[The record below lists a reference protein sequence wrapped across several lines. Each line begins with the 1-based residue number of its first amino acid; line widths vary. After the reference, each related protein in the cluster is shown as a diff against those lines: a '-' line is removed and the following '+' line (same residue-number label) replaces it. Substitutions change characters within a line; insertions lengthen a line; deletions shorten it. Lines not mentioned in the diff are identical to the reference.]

1 MAKMLDTSPNWTQTK
16 PTTRV
21 STRQLGFF
29 NVALANV
36 HVNPYAADSLF
47 SKAVRGAQTQTEM
60 FAVGEPASGN
70 FIIVVACDTAN
81 DGSITENRDLDNSY
95 NDMAQTLELAIEA
108 SVGSGCTVTTKHL
121 HGAGFA
127 ANWAP
132 YTDESDVA
140 GE

>member
-1 MAKMLDTSPNWTQTK
+1 MAVMNDVSPNWTQTK

-36 HVNPYAADSLF
+36 HVDPYVADSLF

>member
-1 MAKMLDTSPNWTQTK
+1 MAVMNDVSPNWTQTK

-36 HVNPYAADSLF
+36 HVDPYAANSLF
-47 SKAVRGAQTQTEM
+47 SRAVRGAQTQTEM

-81 DGSITENRDLDNSY
+81 DGSTTETRDLGDPSNV
-95 NDMAQTLELAIEA
+95 MAQTVQAAINA
-108 SVGSGCTVTTKHL
+108 STGASATVTVKHL

-127 ANWAP
+127 ADWAP

>member
-1 MAKMLDTSPNWTQTK
+1 MAQMLDTSPNWTQTK

-132 YTDESDVA
+132 YTDESYVA

>member
-1 MAKMLDTSPNWTQTK
+1 MAIMNDVSPNWTQTK

-47 SKAVRGAQTQTEM
+47 SRAVRGAQVQTEM

-81 DGSITENRDLDNSY
+81 DGSTTETRELGDPSNV
-95 NDMAQTLELAIEA
+95 MAQTVQAAINA
-108 SVGSGCTVTTKHL
+108 SCGGGATVTVRHL
-121 HGAGFA
+121 HGNGFA
-127 ANWAP
+127 ANWALYP
-132 YTDESDVA
+132 DESDVA

>member
-1 MAKMLDTSPNWTQTK
+1 MAVMNDVSPNWTQTK

-36 HVNPYAADSLF
+36 HVDPYLADSLF
-47 SKAVRGAQTQTEM
+47 SRAVRGAQVQSEM

-81 DGSITENRDLDNSY
+81 DGSTTETRDLGDTYNSMTQ
-95 NDMAQTLELAIEA
+95 NLQAAINA
-108 SVGSGCTVTTKHL
+108 SCGGGATVTVRHL
-121 HGAGFA
+121 HGSGFA